1 MVQDNE
7 PAEKVRS
14 CVESIAIQVANG
26 EFQVDPVVVFDA
38 FSGKGMDEN
47 KKSIACGMRFRS
59 ADRTLGENEVNQAFE
74 KIVEEINQ
82 NTPYSLRT

>member
-1 MVQDNE
+1 
-7 PAEKVRS
+7 
-14 CVESIAIQVANG
+14 
-26 EFQVDPVVVFDA
+26 
-38 FSGKGMDEN
+38 MDEN
-47 KKSIACGMRFRS
+47 KRALLVCARS